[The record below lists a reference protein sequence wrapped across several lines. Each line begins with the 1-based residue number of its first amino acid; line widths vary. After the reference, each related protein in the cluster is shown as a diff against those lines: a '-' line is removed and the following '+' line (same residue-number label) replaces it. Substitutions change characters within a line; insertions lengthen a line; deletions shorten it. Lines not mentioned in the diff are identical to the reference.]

1 MHMRITTQLVTWQG
15 ICIHRYNCMILEGQ
29 SGHFKSHYKLEQ
41 KKKPNKHNTIKVEIK
56 DQNDSI

>member
-1 MHMRITTQLVTWQG
+1 
-15 ICIHRYNCMILEGQ
+15 MILEGQ

-41 KKKPNKHNTIKVEIK
+41 KKKKTNKHNTIKVEIK